1 LLALDKKYHIL
12 LVEDEEHL
20 HEALKLNLELE
31 GYGVDSAFNG
41 RVALDQIKNAYY
53 DLIILDIMLP
63 EVDGFTIIEKLRL
76 NNNQTPIL
84 VLSAKNTSFNRVQGL
99 KLGADD
105 YLSKPFNLEEL
116 LLRVA
121 KLIQK
126 SPVTGVVASTSNTYS
141 FAGHKID
148 FDSLEVVLAN
158 GETVN
163 LTKTEA
169 LLLKLLVENKN
180 TVVSREKILQTVWGY
195 QVFPNTR
202 TIDNFIL
209 NFRKHFEADS
219 KNPQHFISIRGVGY
233 KFKE

>member
-1 LLALDKKYHIL
+1 MSIRKHQIL

-31 GYGVDSAFNG
+31 GYEVSSAMDG
-41 RVALDQIKNAYY
+41 KLALNMLQQAVY

-63 EVDGFTIIEKLRL
+63 TVDGFTIIEKLRL

-84 VLSAKNTSFNRVQGL
+84 VLSAKNSSFNRVQGL

-105 YLSKPFNLEEL
+105 YLNKPFNLEEL

-126 SPVTGVVASTSNTYS
+126 ASPNNAADSNS
-141 FAGHKID
+141 IFEFAGHSIN
-148 FDSLEVVLAN
+148 FESLEVFLADGSN
-158 GETVN
+158 IQ

-169 LLLKLLVENKN
+169 LLLRLLVENKN
-180 TVVSREKILQTVWGY
+180 MVVSREKILQTVWGY

-202 TIDNFIL
+202 TIDNFITA
-209 NFRKHFEADS
+209 FRKYFEKDS
-219 KNPQHFISIRGVGY
+219 KNPVHFISVRGVGY
-233 KFKE
+233 KFKM

>member
-1 LLALDKKYHIL
+1 MSERKYQIL

-31 GYGVDSAFNG
+31 GYEVSSAMDG
-41 RVALDQIKNAYY
+41 KKALDTLQNAVF

-63 EVDGFTIIEKLRL
+63 SVDGFTIIEKLRL

-84 VLSAKNTSFNRVQGL
+84 VLSAKNSSFNRVQGL

-105 YLSKPFNLEEL
+105 YLNKPFNLEEL

-126 SPVTGVVASTSNTYS
+126 AIPNNSSSEALATFE
-141 FAGHKID
+141 FAGHKIN
-148 FDSLEVVLAN
+148 FESLEVFLADGTN
-158 GETVN
+158 IQ

-169 LLLKLLVENKN
+169 LLLRLLIENKN

-202 TIDNFIL
+202 TIDNFITA
-209 NFRKHFEADS
+209 FRKYFEKDS
-219 KNPQHFISIRGVGY
+219 KNPEFFISIRGVGY
-233 KFKE
+233 KFKI

>member
-1 LLALDKKYHIL
+1 MSNPKHQIL

-31 GYGVDSAFNG
+31 GYEVNSAMDG
-41 RVALDQIKNAYY
+41 KIALDMLQQAVY

-63 EVDGFTIIEKLRL
+63 SVDGFTIIEKLRL

-84 VLSAKNTSFNRVQGL
+84 VLSAKNSSFNRVQGL

-105 YLSKPFNLEEL
+105 YLNKPFNLEEL

-126 SPVTGVVASTSNTYS
+126 AFPNNSTSEASATFE
-141 FAGHKID
+141 FAGHIIY
-148 FDSLEVVLAN
+148 FDSLEVFLAD
-158 GETVN
+158 GSIIQ

-169 LLLKLLVENKN
+169 LLLRLLVENKN

-202 TIDNFIL
+202 TVDNFITA
-209 NFRKHFEADS
+209 FRKYFEKDS
-219 KNPQHFISIRGVGY
+219 KNPVHFISVRGVGY
-233 KFKE
+233 KFKI

>member
-1 LLALDKKYHIL
+1 MINKKRQIL

-20 HEALKLNLELE
+20 HQALKLNLELE
-31 GYGVDSAFNG
+31 GYDVNSAFDG
-41 RVALDQIKNAYY
+41 KLALDIIQNAVF

-63 EVDGFTIIEKLRL
+63 NVDGYTIIEKLRL

-84 VLSAKNTSFNRVQGL
+84 VLSAKNSSFNRVQGL

-105 YLSKPFNLEEL
+105 YLNKPFNLEEL

-126 SPVTGVVASTSNTYS
+126 SNPVTGSQDPSLQFE
-141 FAGHKID
+141 FAGHSIN
-148 FDSLEVVLAN
+148 FESLEVQLAD
-158 GETVN
+158 GKKLQ
-163 LTKTEA
+163 LTKTES
-169 LLLKLLVENKN
+169 LLLRLLVENKN

-202 TIDNFIL
+202 TIDNFITS
-209 NFRKHFEADS
+209 FRKYFEKDS
-219 KNPQHFISIRGVGY
+219 KHPQYFISVRGVGY
-233 KFKE
+233 KFKM

>member
-1 LLALDKKYHIL
+1 MSVSKQQIL

-20 HEALKLNLELE
+20 HQALKLNLELE
-31 GYGVDSAFNG
+31 GYEVCSAMDG
-41 RVALDQIKNAYY
+41 KSALDILQTAVF

-63 EVDGFTIIEKLRL
+63 HVDGYTIIEKLRL
-76 NNNQTPIL
+76 NNNLTPIL
-84 VLSAKNTSFNRVQGL
+84 VLSAKNSSFNRVQGL

-105 YLSKPFNLEEL
+105 YLNKPFNLEEL

-126 SPVTGVVASTSNTYS
+126 AIPNNSISEALTIFE
-141 FAGHKID
+141 FAGHAIN
-148 FDSLEVVLAN
+148 FESLEVKLAT
-158 GETVN
+158 GKTVQ

-169 LLLKLLVENKN
+169 LLLRLLIENKN

-202 TIDNFIL
+202 TIDNFITA
-209 NFRKHFEADS
+209 FRKYFEKDS
-219 KNPQHFISIRGVGY
+219 KNPEYFISVRGVGY
-233 KFKE
+233 KFKI

>member
-1 LLALDKKYHIL
+1 MTKNKQQIL

-20 HEALKLNLELE
+20 HQALKLNLELE
-31 GYGVDSAFNG
+31 GYEVSS
-41 RVALDQIKNAYY
+41 ALDGKFALEVLQNAVF

-63 EVDGFTIIEKLRL
+63 NVDGFTIIEKLRL

-84 VLSAKNTSFNRVQGL
+84 VLSAKNSSFNRVQGL

-105 YLSKPFNLEEL
+105 YLNKPFNLEEL

-126 SPVTGVVASTSNTYS
+126 SSNSNTAQESSTVYS
-141 FAGHKID
+141 FADHTIN
-148 FDSLEVVLAN
+148 FESLEVQLAD
-158 GETVN
+158 GKQLQ
-163 LTKTEA
+163 LTKTES
-169 LLLKLLVENKN
+169 LLLRLLIENKN

-202 TIDNFIL
+202 TIDNFITT
-209 NFRKHFEADS
+209 FRKYFEKDS
-219 KNPQHFISIRGVGY
+219 KNPEFFISVRGVGY
-233 KFKE
+233 KFKI

>member
-1 LLALDKKYHIL
+1 MQKHSIL

-20 HEALKLNLELE
+20 HEALKLNLEME
-31 GYGVDSAFNG
+31 GYEVDSAFDG
-41 RVALDQIKNAYY
+41 GEALKQIQSAHY

-63 EVDGFTIIEKLRL
+63 SVDGFTIIEKLRL

-84 VLSAKNTSFNRVQGL
+84 VLSAKNSSFNRVQGL

-105 YLSKPFNLEEL
+105 YLNKPFNLEEL

-126 SPVTGVVASTSNTYS
+126 AIPNNSVSEALASFE
-141 FAGHKID
+141 FAGHKIN
-148 FDSLEVVLAN
+148 FESLEVILAD
-158 GETVN
+158 GASIQ

-169 LLLKLLVENKN
+169 LLLRLLIENKN

-202 TIDNFIL
+202 TIDNFITA
-209 NFRKHFEADS
+209 FRKYFEKDS
-219 KNPQHFISIRGVGY
+219 KNPEFFISIRGVGY
-233 KFKE
+233 KFKI

>member
-1 LLALDKKYHIL
+1 MSNKQQIL

-31 GYGVDSAFNG
+31 GYQVTSAYNG
-41 RVALDQIKNAYY
+41 RIALEQTQNARF

-63 EVDGFTIIEKLRL
+63 EVDGFAIIEKLRL
-76 NNNQTPIL
+76 NNDQTPIL
-84 VLSAKNTSFNRVQGL
+84 VLSAKNASFNRVHGL

-105 YLSKPFNLEEL
+105 YLSKPFDLEEL
-116 LLRVA
+116 ILRVA

-126 SPVTGVVASTSNTYS
+126 STNLTQVVATISKYEID
-141 FAGHKID
+141 GHTID
-148 FDSLEVVLAN
+148 FNSLEVHLN
-158 GETVN
+158 DGSLIN
-163 LTKTEA
+163 LTKTEG

-202 TIDNFIL
+202 TIDNFIT
-209 NFRKHFEADS
+209 NFRKYFEKDS
-219 KNPQHFISIRGVGY
+219 RNPQHFISIRGIGY
-233 KFKE
+233 KFKD

>member
-1 LLALDKKYHIL
+1 MSERKYQIL

-31 GYGVDSAFNG
+31 GYEVSSAMDG
-41 RVALDQIKNAYY
+41 KKALDMLQNAVF

-63 EVDGFTIIEKLRL
+63 SVDGFTIIEKLRL

-84 VLSAKNTSFNRVQGL
+84 VLSAKNSSFNRVQGL

-105 YLSKPFNLEEL
+105 YLNKPFNLEEL

-126 SPVTGVVASTSNTYS
+126 AIPNNSVSEALASFE
-141 FAGHKID
+141 FAGHKIN
-148 FDSLEVVLAN
+148 FESLEVFLADGTN
-158 GETVN
+158 IQ

-169 LLLKLLVENKN
+169 LLLRLLMENKN

-202 TIDNFIL
+202 TIDNFITA
-209 NFRKHFEADS
+209 FRKYFEKDS
-219 KNPQHFISIRGVGY
+219 KNPEFFISIRGVGY
-233 KFKE
+233 KFKI

>member
-1 LLALDKKYHIL
+1 MSERKHQIL

-31 GYGVDSAFNG
+31 GYEVSSAMDG
-41 RVALDQIKNAYY
+41 KIALDTLQNAVF

-63 EVDGFTIIEKLRL
+63 NVDGFTIIEKLRL
-76 NNNQTPIL
+76 NNNLTPIL
-84 VLSAKNTSFNRVQGL
+84 VLSAKNSSFNRVQGL

-105 YLSKPFNLEEL
+105 YLNKPFNLEEL

-126 SPVTGVVASTSNTYS
+126 AIPNNSSSEALATFE
-141 FAGHKID
+141 FAGHKIN
-148 FDSLEVVLAN
+148 FESLEVFLADGIN
-158 GETVN
+158 IQ

-169 LLLKLLVENKN
+169 LLLRLLIENKN
-180 TVVSREKILQTVWGY
+180 NVVSREKILQTVWGY

-202 TIDNFIL
+202 TIDNFITA
-209 NFRKHFEADS
+209 FRKYFEKDS
-219 KNPQHFISIRGVGY
+219 KNPEFFISIRGVGY
-233 KFKE
+233 KFKI

>member
-1 LLALDKKYHIL
+1 MSERKYQIL

-31 GYGVDSAFNG
+31 GYEVSSAMDG
-41 RVALDQIKNAYY
+41 KKALDTLQNAVF
-53 DLIILDIMLP
+53 DLIIVDIVLP
-63 EVDGFTIIEKLRL
+63 SVDGFTIIEKLRL

-84 VLSAKNTSFNRVQGL
+84 VLSAKNSSFNRVQGL

-105 YLSKPFNLEEL
+105 YLNKPFNLEEL

-126 SPVTGVVASTSNTYS
+126 AIPNNSASENLAIFE
-141 FAGHKID
+141 FAGHKIN
-148 FDSLEVVLAN
+148 FESLEVILAD
-158 GETVN
+158 GSSIQ

-169 LLLKLLVENKN
+169 LLLRLLIENKN

-202 TIDNFIL
+202 TIDNFITA
-209 NFRKHFEADS
+209 FRKYFEKDS
-219 KNPQHFISIRGVGY
+219 KNPEVFISIRGVGY
-233 KFKE
+233 KFKI